1 MWLLPALRTVHVSG
15 PVMDGVAVGTGVP
28 VGAQYVV
35 VTDTAQGA
43 EVLPPPD
50 CDMVTPIRNGAP
62 ELLDDPLPSWPDPF
76 PPQQ

>member
-1 MWLLPALRTVHVSG
+1 MWLAPALRTDHVSG

-35 VTDTAQGA
+35 VTDTAQS
-43 EVLPPPD
+43 ELLPPPD
-50 CDMVTPIRNGAP
+50 WDMVTPIRNGAP
-62 ELLDDPLPSWPDPF
+62 ELLVDPLPNWPDPF